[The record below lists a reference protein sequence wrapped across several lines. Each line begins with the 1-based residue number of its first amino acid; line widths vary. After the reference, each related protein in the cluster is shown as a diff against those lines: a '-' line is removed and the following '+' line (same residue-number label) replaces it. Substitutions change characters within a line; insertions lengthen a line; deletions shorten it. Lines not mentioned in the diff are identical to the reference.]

1 MQVILLERVE
11 KLGQMGDVVDVKPGY
26 ARNYLLPRHKALRA
40 TEENRQAFEARR
52 VQLEADNLARRD
64 EAEKV
69 SDDFDGLT
77 VVLTRQ
83 ASESAQL
90 YGSVT
95 KRDIADAVG
104 EAGYTIQRDQV
115 ALDRPIKTV
124 GLHPIRIRLH
134 PEVFVTIT
142 ANVARTQEEAEAQA
156 RGEIIG
162 ADADEDDADET
173 GAAEVAEEAP
183 AAEPPAEEQP
193 AAEAPAGE

>member
-1 MQVILLERVE
+1 M
-11 KLGQMGDVVDVKPGY
+11 
-26 ARNYLLPRHKALRA
+26 
-40 TEENRQAFEARR
+40 
-52 VQLEADNLARRD
+52 
-64 EAEKV
+64 
-69 SDDFDGLT
+69 
-77 VVLTRQ
+77 
-83 ASESAQL
+83 
-90 YGSVT
+90 T

-193 AAEAPAGE
+193 AEEAPAGE